1 VDYCVQEAAV
11 RKKKKEEVR
20 EPETCWLCRG
30 VKNRKVE
37 NEMEGIEEAFHLTRA
52 TL

>member
-1 VDYCVQEAAV
+1 M

-20 EPETCWLCRG
+20 ELEICWFCRG

-37 NEMEGIEEAFHLTRA
+37 NEMEGIEEVFYLIRVI
-52 TL
+52 L